1 MSHES
6 VAAFNARM
14 KRLEALAC
22 PLDRDIPF
30 FNEHVGIADQHGLD
44 YRELL
49 EFITCMRNGG
59 SD

>member
-1 MSHES
+1 
-6 VAAFNARM
+6 M

-30 FNEHVGIADQHGLD
+30 FNEHVGIADQHGLN
-44 YRELL
+44 YRESL
-49 EFITCMRNGG
+49 EFFICMRNGG

>member
-1 MSHES
+1 
-6 VAAFNARM
+6 M

-30 FNEHVGIADQHGLD
+30 FNEHAGIADQHGLN
-44 YRELL
+44 YRESL
-49 EFITCMRNGG
+49 EFIICMRNGG